1 MAGAYSI
8 EEIGRFI
15 QRYKTFVQG
24 ASDLRLHQFMQRF
37 GHVRTALEA
46 LADLD
51 RHSQRRLAS
60 RFNLF
65 RALRVERREVRTHS
79 AFLAELFRPNGTHAQ
94 GTLFLEGFL
103 QHCLRKGD
111 EFNHFPRIEFPTGA
125 ASWEVDCEKSIPDG
139 QLDIVVWSL
148 QSRFLMV
155 IENKIDAAEQKDQIG
170 RYQDWLSGRREYPRD
185 RRVLIYLTPDGRR
198 ASTASNEDY
207 FCLSYARDVVAWLRS
222 ALPNVEAPRVRDAVI
237 QYLDLLG
244 ILFDIGVEMER

>member
-8 EEIGRFI
+8 EQLGQFL
-15 QRYKTFVQG
+15 QRYKTFVQEP
-24 ASDLRLHQFMQRF
+24 SDLRLHQFVQRF

-65 RALRVERREVRTHS
+65 KALGVERREVQTHS
-79 AFLAELFRPNGTHAQ
+79 AFLAELFRPNGAHGQ
-94 GTLFLEGFL
+94 GTLFLDKFL
-103 QHCLRKGD
+103 QYCSKGD
-111 EFNHFPRIEFPTGA
+111 ELNRFPRIQSTDA
-125 ASWEVDCEKSIPDG
+125 ASWEVECEKSVPEG
-139 QLDIVVWSL
+139 QLDIVV
-148 QSRFLMV
+148 QSPESKFLMV

-170 RYQDWLSGRREYPRD
+170 RYQGWLSRRREYPRD

-198 ASTASNEDY
+198 ANTASNEDY
-207 FCLSYARDVVAWLRS
+207 FRLSYAEDVVEWLRL

-237 QYLDLLG
+237 QYLDL
-244 ILFDIGVEMER
+244 IESLFHLEGEVEG